1 MAQSSGPRK
10 PVKRGD
16 IPDAGQYA
24 SVGLQFAVGIL
35 VFTFAG
41 SWLDRRLGTSP
52 WLLLAGVALGFGL
65 SSFWIYRQLVI
76 RPRERANERGE
87 RP

>member
-1 MAQSSGPRK
+1 MAQTSDPRR
-10 PVKRGD
+10 PTRQP

-24 SVGLQFAVGIL
+24 SVGLQFGLGLL

-41 SWLDRRLGTSP
+41 SWLDKRLGTGP

-76 RPRERANERGE
+76 RPRERASQEKE

>member
-1 MAQSSGPRK
+1 MAQSTGPRR
-10 PVKRGD
+10 PNRQP

-24 SVGLQFAVGIL
+24 SVGLQFGLGIL

-52 WLLLAGVALGFGL
+52 WLLMLGVALGFAL
-65 SSFWIYRQLVI
+65 SAAWIYRQLVI
-76 RPRERANERGE
+76 RPRERATRDQD
-87 RP
+87 RS

>member
-1 MAQSSGPRK
+1 MAQSEGPRR
-10 PVKRGD
+10 PTRQP

-24 SVGLQFAVGIL
+24 SVGLQFALGIL

-52 WLLLAGVALGFGL
+52 WLLMVGVGLGFGL
-65 SSFWIYRQLVI
+65 SAAWIYRQLVI
-76 RPRERANERGE
+76 RPRERAHRDQD
-87 RP
+87 RT